1 MIRALSIFAA
11 LLLGTSLSFS
21 IVLNLGVRLAELLAR
36 KGYTQGVYW
45 KSVFVM
51 MVLALLVAIAHLVA
65 IALWAVPVMICGG
78 FERYED
84 GFYLSAMNYTT
95 LGYGDVVLPPDWRLL
110 GPLEAVNG
118 VLLLGLST
126 AVIFAVMNQ
135 LFEKRVRRE
144 HPGGHWS
151 DKAVVL
157 PEKR

>member
-1 MIRALSIFAA
+1 
-11 LLLGTSLSFS
+11 
-21 IVLNLGVRLAELLAR
+21 
-36 KGYTQGVYW
+36 
-45 KSVFVM
+45 M
-51 MVLALLVAIAHLVA
+51 MVLTLLLAIEHLVA

-95 LGYGDVVLPPDWRLL
+95 LGYGDVVLSPDWRLL

-135 LFEKRVRRE
+135 LLEKRVRRE
-144 HPGGHWS
+144 HPGGHRS